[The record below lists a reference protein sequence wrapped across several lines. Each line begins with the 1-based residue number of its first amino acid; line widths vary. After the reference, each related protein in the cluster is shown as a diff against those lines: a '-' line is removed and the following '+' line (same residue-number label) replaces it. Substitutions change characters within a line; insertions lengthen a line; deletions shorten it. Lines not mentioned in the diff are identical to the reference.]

1 MRFNESK
8 GFKSTKTS
16 MKGKPPLA
24 KLMKKTS
31 VPNFD
36 HTFNKDIERGLRRVE
51 RK

>member
-16 MKGKPPLA
+16 LQGRPPLA

-31 VPNFD
+31 VPNFN
-36 HTFNKDIERGLRRVE
+36 HTFNKDIERDVKRVE